1 MGNGGKQPR
10 RIRRDRQAP
19 LRGYFMTHRRV
30 WIALL
35 IFTAVI
41 INYVD
46 RIALSVASK
55 PIAAEFGFSPIQMG
69 YLFSG
74 SLWTYV
80 VCLIPLGLLVE
91 RVGAK
96 RMVGGGIAIWST
108 ATALTAATT
117 GLVSLFAARLVMG
130 ASEATTFPACGRV
143 IRDWFPERERGLVTT
158 LFNGG
163 SSAGPALGAIIVAA
177 LVSSFDWRTAFVV
190 LGISG
195 FVWLALWWRWYG
207 QPDQVS
213 WLSQGERQK
222 ILGERNGAR
231 ALGAGDDPAPSS
243 LGYLLSQTSVWG
255 LVITQ
260 ACLVYTAYLF
270 LTWLPTYLQS
280 TRELSTM
287 NTGYLTAIPY
297 LITMILGL
305 MIARISDR
313 SLSSDAVQ
321 AGRRRNFIAAMAVLS
336 TAILLAPVAAELW
349 QLLAILTVVLTGCTT
364 GAGLNF
370 SLASDLLR
378 NPRDVS
384 RVIAITAFGGNS
396 FGLIAPIITG
406 YVVSGTGGYAWAF
419 RVAAAL
425 LACGAVAS
433 LTLTRKP
440 INPQNAPAKP

>member
-1 MGNGGKQPR
+1 MTYR
-10 RIRRDRQAP
+10 RA
-19 LRGYFMTHRRV
+19 

-41 INYVD
+41 INYID

-55 PIAAEFGFSPIQMG
+55 PIAAEFGLSPIQMG

-74 SLWTYV
+74 FLWTYV
-80 VCLIPLGLLVE
+80 ICLIPLGLLVE
-91 RVGAK
+91 RIGAK
-96 RMVGGGIAIWST
+96 RMVGGGIAIWSA

-117 GLVSLFAARLVMG
+117 GLYSIFAARLVMG

-143 IRDWFPERERGLVTT
+143 IRDWFPEKERGLVTT

-177 LVSSFDWRTAFVV
+177 LVSTFDWRTAFVV
-190 LGISG
+190 LGVIG
-195 FVWLALWWRWYG
+195 FVWLAFWWTWYET
-207 QPDQVS
+207 PDKVS
-213 WLSQGERQK
+213 WLPDGERQK
-222 ILGERNGAR
+222 ILAERNGER
-231 ALGAGDDPAPSS
+231 ASDAANDPAPSS
-243 LGYLLSQTSVWG
+243 LGYLLSQASIWG
-255 LVITQ
+255 LIITQ

-297 LITMILGL
+297 LVTMVLGL
-305 MIARISDR
+305 IIARISDR
-313 SLSSDAVQ
+313 SLSSEGIR
-321 AGRRRNFIAAMAVLS
+321 AGRRRYFIAAMALLA
-336 TAILLAPVAAELW
+336 TAILLAPVVGELW
-349 QLLAILTVVLTGCTT
+349 QLLAVLTVVLTGCTT

-370 SLASDLLR
+370 TLASDLLR

-406 YVVSGTGGYAWAF
+406 YVVSGTGGYIWAF
-419 RVAAAL
+419 RIAAAL
-425 LACGAVAS
+425 LVCGAIAT
-433 LTLTRKP
+433 LTLARKP
-440 INPQNAPAKP
+440 IAPQHAPVAG